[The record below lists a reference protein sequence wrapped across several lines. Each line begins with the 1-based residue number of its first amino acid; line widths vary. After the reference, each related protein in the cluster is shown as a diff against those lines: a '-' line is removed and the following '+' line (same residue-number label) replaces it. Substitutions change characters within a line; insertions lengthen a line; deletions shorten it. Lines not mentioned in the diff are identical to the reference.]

1 MIRWMVGPN
10 WPNSGE
16 VDIIEGVNSQT
27 ADQTTLHTSNG
38 CSIYSFGLS
47 SFSSLL
53 LSPTFCPLFFWF
65 LFDTFLSQSSSTNM
79 FTGHWGDGTNGQPA
93 TNCYI
98 DAPNQASNQVILLFL
113 PLSSPSP
120 PCHPLSSSS
129 PFLSPLSLLSL
140 FTFENQGCGIIGAE
154 GSYGE
159 PFNNANGGVYVTEWT
174 GSCIKKRDRGERGER
189 EWRGRDR
196 RERREREREEERG
209 D

>member
-1 MIRWMVGPN
+1 MVGPN

-120 PCHPLSSSS
+120 PCRPLSSSS
-129 PFLSPLSLLSL
+129 LRPSYPLSPSSLL

-174 GSCIKKRDRGERGER
+174 GSCIKKKKMEGREGRGSEGRG
-189 EWRGRDR
+189 
-196 RERREREREEERG
+196 
-209 D
+209 